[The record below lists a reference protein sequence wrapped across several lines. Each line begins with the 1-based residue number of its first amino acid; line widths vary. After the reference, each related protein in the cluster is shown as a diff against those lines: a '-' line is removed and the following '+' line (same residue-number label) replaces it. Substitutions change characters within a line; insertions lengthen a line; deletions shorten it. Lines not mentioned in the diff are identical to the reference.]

1 MLENTEGAIKNGT
14 QDEIKQNKN
23 NTCWP
28 PPNTNHT
35 NNLLLKQRISLLSVN
50 MCNIYKLVN

>member
-1 MLENTEGAIKNGT
+1 MLENTERAIKNGT

-50 MCNIYKLVN
+50 MCNTEIG